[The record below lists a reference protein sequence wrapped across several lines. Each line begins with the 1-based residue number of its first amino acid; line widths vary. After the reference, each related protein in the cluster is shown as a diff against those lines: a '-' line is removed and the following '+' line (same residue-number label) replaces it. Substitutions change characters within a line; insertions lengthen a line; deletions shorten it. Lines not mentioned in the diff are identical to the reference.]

1 MEARVL
7 LLVAAVAGA
16 AAPRASANIALA
28 GPYAVDV
35 LEYAVC
41 DDGEYPGVSANFSQV
56 VDEETK
62 ETVYRGEF
70 TVNYDLF
77 ADDSEVQITAYRW
90 GSTGGWSRIFYHNFT
105 EPYDYIKSN
114 LPNIFELFWKKI
126 GITEKPVTPGT
137 YHFSGLSLRG
147 LTLQKFSSL
156 YYGKYKIYSKAL
168 RDGEELF
175 CLQTLVSIYEV

>member
-126 GITEKPVTPGT
+126 GITEKPVTPVNRGRKQLINT
-137 YHFSGLSLRG
+137 YSQPRLRLNCSLMWLR
-147 LTLQKFSSL
+147 L
-156 YYGKYKIYSKAL
+156 YSCDTELCCIYNIINKYL
-168 RDGEELF
+168 
-175 CLQTLVSIYEV
+175 